1 MSTFTLL
8 HRRLPPSLSPHR
20 HPQPQLGATA
30 PIPQGEHRRWVG
42 AHGRNKLRCD
52 EDNDGTRPPHTAGA
66 CGKAARPG
74 PALASPGTTK
84 AAGLPQ
90 GSARPGSG
98 GARAVRRAARRK
110 SIQNRERDGR
120 NGPPKAPA
128 GPPPPEAR
136 TASPQHGR
144 ACGGATKRRGPAE
157 GGGHSPGGD
166 ELSRG
171 RCGRPGPPGRGRGR
185 RAAPLCSPLL
195 SLRGR
200 GAGGQASEWPRRGGA
215 GRAGRAAPPLRPGRA
230 SAGGT
235 AAAAAASWPRGRSG
249 PIKAGPDRGG
259 RARRGGGCGAA
270 PRGGWWPS

>member
-1 MSTFTLL
+1 MYSFSSCSFWVMCRGGWQSSVKRRRRCISPSALSWGLHSSCRGRPMILFTIFILTGFRSSPASSTAFL
-8 HRRLPPSLSPHR
+8 
-20 HPQPQLGATA
+20 
-30 PIPQGEHRRWVG
+30 
-42 AHGRNKLRCD
+42 
-52 EDNDGTRPPHTAGA
+52 
-66 CGKAARPG
+66 
-74 PALASPGTTK
+74 
-84 AAGLPQ
+84 
-90 GSARPGSG
+90 GSG
-98 GARAVRRAARRK
+98 
-110 SIQNRERDGR
+110 
-120 NGPPKAPA
+120 P
-128 GPPPPEAR
+128 
-136 TASPQHGR
+136 TASGKQ
-144 ACGGATKRRGPAE
+144 
-157 GGGHSPGGD
+157 SPFLSEVPLQEQCCPFTGGD
-166 ELSRG
+166 KLSRG